1 MEQELKIKNI
11 ASTENKPIDN
21 GWKAKLALV
30 FKSRNNARTIISH
43 RQHKGPLAI
52 QRPFYPEGDVCHVY
66 LLHPPGGV
74 VGGDELQIEVLLKDE
89 AQVLITTPGAT
100 KFYRNTGQLAY
111 QKQQLKVAD
120 GCALEW
126 FPQENIFFD
135 NTHSQLTTAVSLE
148 KSARFMGWEIQC
160 YGRPAAKEKFTTGQV
175 TTTLNI
181 YRDGKPI
188 LHDRLQ
194 LNNNSELNSMAC
206 INNYPCFG
214 TFVSTYAT
222 TELLDKA
229 RTAVE
234 ALNTSSKKIEIGITL
249 LDDILIARCLGQHSE
264 QVSTVLKAVW
274 SALREEVMQRP
285 VCLPRIWAT

>member
-1 MEQELKIKNI
+1 MIQIQN
-11 ASTENKPIDN
+11 T
-21 GWKAKLALV
+21 GWKAKLALE
-30 FKSRNNARTIISH
+30 FKATTTRTIISK
-43 RQHKGPLAI
+43 RAHKGPLAI
-52 QRPFYPEGDVCHVY
+52 QRPFYPEGEVCHVY

-74 VGGDELQIEVLLKDE
+74 VGGDQLQIDVQLQDQ

-100 KFYRNTGQLAY
+100 KFYRNTGQLAQ
-111 QKQQLKVAD
+111 QKQSLKIAE

-135 NTHSQLTTAVSLE
+135 KTHSTLITSVQLE

-160 YGRPAAKEKFTTGQV
+160 YGRPAAKEKFSKGII
-175 TTTLNI
+175 TTTLAI

-194 LNNNSELNSMAC
+194 INNQAELNSMAC

-214 TFVSTYAT
+214 TFVSTDAT
-222 TELLDKA
+222 SDLLDKA
-229 RTAVE
+229 RAAVE
-234 ALNTSSKKIEIGITL
+234 ILNISSKKIEIGITL
-249 LDDILIARCLGQHSE
+249 LDDLLIARCLGQHAE
-264 QVSTVLKAVW
+264 QVTTVLKAVW
-274 SALREEVMQRP
+274 SALREDIMQRP